1 MAKIPADGYERFRA
15 EPDLTPGQVYQK
27 RTQSDQAGFPAD
39 RRYWESIVPTL
50 AYEGGPNGRLT
61 LRSIELVPISLGW
74 KDARHRRGR
83 PRLAGMRGGKRHPR
97 PLRRALAA
105 VRHRALQRDAVGS
118 AGLRYSLMPPNTF
131 DRFRL
136 TGRTALVTGARREIG
151 RAIALALAG
160 AGARLAIHH
169 ADTAEEAADADTV
182 VREIEQDGGTA
193 RAFGQDFALDDA
205 GHRLAAA
212 VTAWSPVDILVLNA
226 SIELPEAYQ
235 GISRERFDKQISVNL
250 RSPLELLQALVPS
263 MAARGWGRVV
273 TIGSV
278 QQVRPHPQ
286 MMVYA
291 GTKAAQL
298 NWSWNLA
305 RQFGGHGVT
314 VNNLAPGAILTA
326 RNRAQMA
333 TEGEALVQRIPA
345 GRLGKPDDLAGAALL
360 LCSDAGAYINGV
372 NLYVDGG
379 RSIA

>member
-1 MAKIPADGYERFRA
+1 M
-15 EPDLTPGQVYQK
+15 
-27 RTQSDQAGFPAD
+27 S
-39 RRYWESIVPTL
+39 S
-50 AYEGGPNGRLT
+50 
-61 LRSIELVPISLGW
+61 
-74 KDARHRRGR
+74 
-83 PRLAGMRGGKRHPR
+83 
-97 PLRRALAA
+97 
-105 VRHRALQRDAVGS
+105 
-118 AGLRYSLMPPNTF
+118 NTF

-169 ADTAEEAADADTV
+169 AGTAEEAADADTV
-182 VREIEQDGGTA
+182 VREIEEGGGTA

-205 GHRLAAA
+205 GRRLADA
-212 VTAWSPVDILVLNA
+212 VTGWSSVDILVLNA
-226 SIELPEAYQ
+226 SIELPEPYE
-235 GISRERFDKQISVNL
+235 GVTRDRFDRQVAVNL
-250 RSPLELLQALVPS
+250 RSPLELLQALVPP
-263 MAARGWGRVV
+263 MGARGWGRVV

-298 NWSWNLA
+298 NWAWNLA
-305 RQFGGHGVT
+305 RQFGGQGVT

-333 TEGEALVQRIPA
+333 TEGEALAQRIPA
-345 GRLGKPDDLAGAALL
+345 GRLGRPDDLAGAALL
-360 LCSDAGAYINGV
+360 LCSDAGSYINGV

>member
-1 MAKIPADGYERFRA
+1 
-15 EPDLTPGQVYQK
+15 
-27 RTQSDQAGFPAD
+27 
-39 RRYWESIVPTL
+39 
-50 AYEGGPNGRLT
+50 
-61 LRSIELVPISLGW
+61 
-74 KDARHRRGR
+74 
-83 PRLAGMRGGKRHPR
+83 
-97 PLRRALAA
+97 
-105 VRHRALQRDAVGS
+105 
-118 AGLRYSLMPPNTF
+118 MPPSIF

-136 TGRTALVTGARREIG
+136 TNRTALVTGARREIG

-169 ADTAEEAADADTV
+169 AGTAAEETDADAV
-182 VREIEQDGGTA
+182 VREIELDGGTA
-193 RAFGQDFALDDA
+193 RAFGQDFSLDDA
-205 GHRLAAA
+205 GHQLAAR

-226 SIELPEAYQ
+226 SIELVEAYQ
-235 GISRERFDKQISVNL
+235 TITRERFDRQVSVNL
-250 RSPLELLQALVPS
+250 RSPLELLQALVPD

-286 MMVYA
+286 MLVYA

-298 NWSWNLA
+298 NWVWNLA
-305 RQFGGHGVT
+305 RQFGGQGVT

-326 RNRAQMA
+326 RNRAQMT
-333 TEGEALVQRIPA
+333 TEGDALVQRIPA
-345 GRLGKPDDLAGAALL
+345 GRLGRPDDLAGAALL

>member
-1 MAKIPADGYERFRA
+1 MP
-15 EPDLTPGQVYQK
+15 
-27 RTQSDQAGFPAD
+27 S
-39 RRYWESIVPTL
+39 
-50 AYEGGPNGRLT
+50 N
-61 LRSIELVPISLGW
+61 
-74 KDARHRRGR
+74 
-83 PRLAGMRGGKRHPR
+83 
-97 PLRRALAA
+97 AL
-105 VRHRALQRDAVGS
+105 
-118 AGLRYSLMPPNTF
+118 

-136 TGRTALVTGARREIG
+136 TNRTALVTGARREIG
-151 RAIALALAG
+151 RAIALALTD

-169 ADTAEEAADADTV
+169 ADTAEERTDADSV
-182 VREIEQDGGTA
+182 VREIEQGGGTA
-193 RAFGQDFALDDA
+193 RAFCQDFALDDA

-212 VTAWSPVDILVLNA
+212 VSAWSPVDILVLNA

-235 GISRERFDKQISVNL
+235 AITRERFDRQIAVNL
-250 RSPLELLQALVPS
+250 RSPLELLQDLVPA
-263 MAARGWGRVV
+263 MGTRGWGRVV

-298 NWSWNLA
+298 NWAWNLA
-305 RQFGGHGVT
+305 RQFGGQGVT

-333 TEGEALVQRIPA
+333 TEGEALVKRIPA
-345 GRLGKPDDLAGAALL
+345 GRLGQPDDLAGAALL